1 MDKHTEQCTR
11 REKADLVFKNCK
23 VVNVFVGGIEEC
35 DIAVSDGI
43 IVGVGHYQ
51 GKKEIDLEGAYVAP
65 GLIDSHLHI
74 ESTMLSPG
82 KLRGGGDAVRHYYV
96 HSRSARNRQR
106 FGDKRRGIYDQR
118 SKNRSDGYQ
127 VYAAELRSRHFV

>member
-74 ESTMLSPG
+74 ESTMLSPANFAAAVMPYG
-82 KLRGGGDAVRHYYV
+82 ITTCIAVRTK
-96 HSRSARNRQR
+96 SPT
-106 FGDKRRGIYDQR
+106 FRG
-118 SKNRSDGYQ
+118 
-127 VYAAELRSRHFV
+127 